1 MEHKKALTLQRLAEE
16 DAKLIAP
23 TTTTTTTTTGGNQR

>member
-23 TTTTTTTTTGGNQR
+23 TTTTGGNQR